1 MVKPVR
7 RPSRKDS
14 AFLKNADHVRLWNL
28 VEGAVVDAFRSHP
41 DYLTDKG
48 SKTVVRSVTKR
59 VVGQIVGHAKQTLR
73 GGRFGD
79 CRGRDVVLDAAP
91 DPDSCQGSGRG
102 GQTPP
107 DRPDLQ
113 TSIAPSAEREF
124 K

>member
-73 GGRFGD
+73 GGRFGGW
-79 CRGRDVVLDAAP
+79 RGRAVVVDAAP
-91 DPDSCQGSGRG
+91 DPDSCQGSGWG
-102 GQTPP
+102 GQTLP

-113 TSIAPSAEREF
+113 PSIAPSAEREF